1 MTTPKLSAEQKKA
14 ADETLGRLDKVAH
27 AIEANFQTWNL
38 PFETAKSIVNHLDK
52 VADHIEVATYGEKSF
67 KDRQVEILKQAV
79 DVNSRRARLER
90 YVTWT
95 DRELA
100 EFNEALAAQRV
111 VDDELWD

>member
-1 MTTPKLSAEQKKA
+1 VSKAVKQMTIR
-14 ADETLGRLDKVAH
+14 G
-27 AIEANFQTWNL
+27 L
-38 PFETAKSIVNHLDK
+38 PD
-52 VADHIEVATYGEKSF
+52 EVASRLARMSRERGQSLNTTV
-67 KDRQVEILKQAV
+67 VEILKQAV

-95 DRELA
+95 DRDLA